1 MLNIYT
7 LHYFFVTAQHLNFS
21 KAAKHLYITQP
32 ALSKQIQQLEDQ
44 LQVKLFDRTKR
55 SVKLTDAGVVLME
68 NCRNLFATIADL
80 EGAMEQFRSEVRG
93 NLRIASTPS
102 LGNYILPDFLKEFSS
117 QFPQIMLHTI
127 FKPAEEI
134 VKMLKTGE
142 LDFAF
147 LSTDDKYPGL
157 DCRTMSGQKLV
168 FICSPNCDHSCA
180 KSSSEIVK
188 PSELQNCRFISFE
201 RRSLTRLAVDNMAN
215 EHNFKLQ
222 TVAESE
228 NIEIIKS
235 MVVRGMG
242 GAIVPECTIQN
253 EKNNDQIM
261 IKEIE
266 GVELSRPVS
275 LYSNKDLHLSKA
287 HKEFLTIFDKFAS
300 NCKDEKKS
308 AEENTEVKK
317 KNTKKSNKTP
327 DGSKTE
333 KIKVKSATSR

>member
-55 SVKLTDAGVVLME
+55 SVKLTDAGVVLMD
-68 NCRNLFATIADL
+68 NCRNLFSTIADL

-102 LGNYILPDFLKEFSS
+102 LGNYILPDFLKAFSS
-117 QFPQIMLHTI
+117 EFPQIMLHTI

-134 VKMLKTGE
+134 VRMLKTGE

-147 LSTDDKYPGL
+147 LSTDEHFPGL
-157 DCRTMSGQKLV
+157 DCRPMNGQRLV
-168 FICSPNCDHSCA
+168 FICSKDCDHACA
-180 KSSSEIVK
+180 KSKSKKVL
-188 PSELQNCRFISFE
+188 PSDLQDCRFIAFE
-201 RRSLTRLAVDNMAN
+201 RRSLTRRAVDNMAS
-215 EHNFKLQ
+215 EYDFKLQ

-235 MVVRGMG
+235 MVIRGMG
-242 GAIVPECTIQN
+242 GSIVPECTIQT
-253 EKNNDQIM
+253 EKKNDLIT

-287 HKEFLTIFDKFAS
+287 HKEFLTIFDNFAKLCQ
-300 NCKDEKKS
+300 NAMLDT
-308 AEENTEVKK
+308 ENE
-317 KNTKKSNKTP
+317 
-327 DGSKTE
+327 DGSKA
-333 KIKVKSATSR
+333 KSALKKNSSPARANNKKAKEISAN